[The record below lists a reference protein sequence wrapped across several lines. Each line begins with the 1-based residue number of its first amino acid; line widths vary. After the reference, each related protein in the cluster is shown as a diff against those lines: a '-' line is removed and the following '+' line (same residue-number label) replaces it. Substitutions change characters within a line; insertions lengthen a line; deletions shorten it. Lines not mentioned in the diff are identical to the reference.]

1 MMMRLVLSILLLS
14 GFIGCTDASDENP
27 DWKWEDQETEQPEV
41 ETKDVWADVTSEYSG
56 LKEGIRIMKA
66 TELMDK
72 PAVAYVAVADMSK
85 VDFGV
90 WGINDPKLEGTDE
103 SFKRPSAINS
113 QVDAQVVIN
122 GGFFFSSEGKNYSS
136 SLAVSEGTVLSV
148 NINYAS
154 EDWVK
159 MYYPTRAAFIED
171 AEGKFDACWTY
182 YRTGGNHYMY
192 SIPAENSWEKSPQ
205 KTPSAIYPEKA
216 KDFAAV
222 NAIGGGPVLI
232 NRGKVVDTYVEELF
246 NGSGG
251 IGPDTNQPRTAV
263 GAMEDGRL
271 VFFVCEG
278 RQMTE
283 GVYGLTTGEV
293 AQVLADLGCTE
304 AINLDGGGSSCM
316 LVGGKAT
323 IKVSDGSQ
331 RAVASA
337 IYIK

>member
-41 ETKDVWADVTSEYSG
+41 ETKDVWTDVTSEYSG

-103 SFKRPSAINS
+103 SFKRPSAINN
-113 QVDAQVVIN
+113 QVEAQVVIN

-154 EDWVK
+154 
-159 MYYPTRAAFIED
+159 
-171 AEGKFDACWTY
+171 
-182 YRTGGNHYMY
+182 
-192 SIPAENSWEKSPQ
+192 
-205 KTPSAIYPEKA
+205 
-216 KDFAAV
+216 
-222 NAIGGGPVLI
+222 
-232 NRGKVVDTYVEELF
+232 
-246 NGSGG
+246 
-251 IGPDTNQPRTAV
+251 
-263 GAMEDGRL
+263 
-271 VFFVCEG
+271 
-278 RQMTE
+278 
-283 GVYGLTTGEV
+283 
-293 AQVLADLGCTE
+293 
-304 AINLDGGGSSCM
+304 
-316 LVGGKAT
+316 
-323 IKVSDGSQ
+323 
-331 RAVASA
+331 
-337 IYIK
+337 

>member
-72 PAVAYVAVADMSK
+72 PAVAYVAIADMSK

-103 SFKRPSAINS
+103 SFKKPSAINS

-148 NINYAS
+148 NINYAQMRS
-154 EDWVK
+154 VNIDIV
-159 MYYPTRAAFIED
+159 IL
-171 AEGKFDACWTY
+171 
-182 YRTGGNHYMY
+182 RT
-192 SIPAENSWEKSPQ
+192 PCL
-205 KTPSAIYPEKA
+205 T
-216 KDFAAV
+216 AV
-222 NAIGGGPVLI
+222 NDDVALATRKLEEIGCACDSSSVCRSEI
-232 NRGKVVDTYVEELF
+232 
-246 NGSGG
+246 
-251 IGPDTNQPRTAV
+251 AV
-263 GAMEDGRL
+263 
-271 VFFVCEG
+271 F
-278 RQMTE
+278 
-283 GVYGLTTGEV
+283 
-293 AQVLADLGCTE
+293 
-304 AINLDGGGSSCM
+304 I
-316 LVGGKAT
+316 
-323 IKVSDGSQ
+323 
-331 RAVASA
+331 
-337 IYIK
+337 

>member
-1 MMMRLVLSILLLS
+1 MKLIISLLLLS
-14 GFIGCTDASDENP
+14 GFIGCTQTSDENP
-27 DWKWEDQETEQPEV
+27 DWPWEDPETEESV
-41 ETKDVWADVTSEYSG
+41 EEASNEWTDVTSDYEG
-56 LKEGIRIMKA
+56 LKDGIKIKTSSKLEG
-66 TELMDK
+66 K
-72 PAVAYVAVADMSK
+72 PAVAYIAIADLSK

-90 WGINDPKLEGTDE
+90 WGINDPALEGTEE
-103 SFKRPSAINS
+103 SFKTPTNIRNE
-113 QVDAQVVIN
+113 VDAQVVIN
-122 GGFFFSSEGKNYSS
+122 GGFFYSSGGINYSS

-154 EDWVK
+154 EDWVT

-182 YRTGGNHYMY
+182 YRAAGNHYMY
-192 SIPAENSWEKSPQ
+192 SVPAENSWEKSPQ

-263 GAMEDGRL
+263 GAMEDGKL

-278 RQMTE
+278 REMTE
-283 GVYGLTTGEV
+283 GVYGLTTAEV
-293 AQVLADLGCTE
+293 AEVLADLGCTE

-316 LVGGKAT
+316 LVMGKET
-323 IKVSDGSQ
+323 ITVSDGRQ
-331 RAVASA
+331 RAVASG
-337 IYIK
+337 IYLK

>member
-1 MMMRLVLSILLLS
+1 MRLVLSILLLS

-41 ETKDVWADVTSEYSG
+41 ETKDVWTDVTSDYSG

-103 SFKRPSAINS
+103 SFKKPSAINS
-113 QVDAQVVIN
+113 QVDAQVIIN

-171 AEGKFDACWTY
+171 RECISHTAVCNSCNKYGCGIILSDTQTGLRAIPKQYLETFCEIKGERFEYETNMLLAFKVRQYSFLLLFVALCATHY
-182 YRTGGNHYMY
+182 HRAILLTGGLGGHN
-192 SIPAENSWEKSPQ
+192 
-205 KTPSAIYPEKA
+205 
-216 KDFAAV
+216 AV
-222 NAIGGGPVLI
+222 IVIMLQSGHIADALMLLLVMGIRQR
-232 NRGKVVDTYVEELF
+232 NR
-246 NGSGG
+246 
-251 IGPDTNQPRTAV
+251 
-263 GAMEDGRL
+263 
-271 VFFVCEG
+271 
-278 RQMTE
+278 
-283 GVYGLTTGEV
+283 
-293 AQVLADLGCTE
+293 
-304 AINLDGGGSSCM
+304 
-316 LVGGKAT
+316 
-323 IKVSDGSQ
+323 
-331 RAVASA
+331 
-337 IYIK
+337 